1 MLNSISASVFSCGA
15 GDIFENV
22 YALYLGDIQC
32 RNPLGSVSKGALKQL
47 WTLKPRKSSQEHSR
61 RQTSFP
67 VLGHQPRSVA
77 DFSCR
82 G

>member
-15 GDIFENV
+15 GDIKHV

-32 RNPLGSVSKGALKQL
+32 RNPLGSVSKEALKKL
-47 WTLKPRKSSQEHSR
+47 WTLKPQKSSQEHSR